1 MNNID
6 TKLLSAGVQIFR
18 DSVDVEHLR
27 FTPVNKKRVRRFEAF
42 QNAALKLP
50 DSQDGVICSHLI
62 AFDLVAPTDVPRA
75 LVAVPFCYRGGTF
88 LEWAHPDDERLDRR
102 HLTALTVLRWNHCPP
117 KPAQD
122 WTGFTRWLVTLEGYK
137 TYPGEVALKEL
148 ELDLYSWVSRKLPM
162 ALFGHVTGL
171 RVMHA
176 LSREVLARE
185 ASGFVK
191 AIVLDEKKIERET
204 QVADFMDTVDEID
217 IEKSQSDNYSIVG
230 IATKL
235 LTTKRDE
242 APSDA
247 IDRWVNSLL
256 NLRARVQA
264 TNVATAIV
272 LSWMLDLCESGTSRK
287 TDADHLTRR
296 RYCVVAGLGLWR
308 MLSAIGSHP
317 EGWDKDSL
325 EAGYLALME
334 DPTIHD
340 KRALGAALSS
350 FQSFLHE
357 HWDIELPMLRLHKL
371 IPLPRPRVQF
381 VSNLEINRAQEWI
394 SGQQGGDR
402 TLLDMSALALALG
415 ACAPFRIRELLYL
428 RIQNVTRQS
437 DGTYEIEIVRFGW
450 RNKLKSAAAVRRVQV
465 REPRAATLLAGHLEQ
480 RRLEGASTKDLLF
493 AAPLA
498 PSKIYRQ
505 HALHRTLLR
514 LLKLTTGDPS
524 MTFHALRHSWASRE
538 VGDVLCSDSIVDY
551 NRLIHIAEQMGHV
564 SPGTTLSFYSHIF
577 ENALYV
583 HTSSALQQSL
593 ELSAKTAQ
601 SFTGVL
607 PNTLNTNARRKGMN
621 VCDAVWRA
629 ICNAGESVATPCVTS
644 GMDLI
649 APPRPVLSTTL
660 VEGLTPIKVL
670 EALRLLRNPKLT
682 DELVAARTRTSLE
695 EVKNIRTTVC
705 RIAIGQR
712 KQSRQQ
718 NLQAAIESVDTAL
731 AVLGINLERAFQP
744 KFANLKNALA
754 VCVSPTLATEASQS
768 WLSLRDRGYLA
779 VDNPRQ
785 LPGLLRLLHFADMSQ
800 TDLLVCMQY
809 TDAEQVA
816 ATVLLA
822 SILESFQQVWT
833 GHPSFVRMDY
843 VHPAR
848 PSAYL
853 TWPGKHG
860 DKTLEGPAGV
870 SIAGLEA
877 LMLAVT
883 VYINISEDRYAAA

>member
-1 MNNID
+1 MHID
-6 TKLLSAGVQIFR
+6 KQMFSAGIHIFR

-27 FTPVNKKRVRRFEAF
+27 FTPDNKRRIRRFEAF
-42 QNAALKLP
+42 QNAALTLP
-50 DSQDGVICSHLI
+50 HSQEGVICSHLI
-62 AFDLVAPTDVPRA
+62 AFDLVGPTDVPLA
-75 LVAVPFCYRGGTF
+75 LAAVPFCYRDATF
-88 LEWAHPDDERLDRR
+88 LEWAHQDDERFDRR
-102 HLTALTVLRWNHCPP
+102 HLNALTVLRWHHCPP
-117 KPAQD
+117 KPVED
-122 WTGFTRWLVTLEGYK
+122 WTGFSGWLVTLEGYK
-137 TYPGEVALKEL
+137 TFSAEVALKEL

-171 RVMHA
+171 RPMHA
-176 LSREVLARE
+176 LSRDVLARE
-185 ASGFVK
+185 SSGFVK

-217 IEKSQSDNYSIVG
+217 AETNQADNDSIVC

-235 LTTKRDE
+235 LTTKMDE
-242 APSDA
+242 APNDA
-247 IDRWVNSLL
+247 IDRWVNYLL
-256 NLRARVQA
+256 SLRARVQA

-287 TDADHLTRR
+287 SDADHLTRR

-308 MLSAIGSHP
+308 MLSAIGGHP
-317 EGWDKDSL
+317 EAWDRESL
-325 EAGYLALME
+325 AAGYLALME
-334 DPTIHD
+334 DPTVRD
-340 KRALGAALSS
+340 KRGLGAALSS

-381 VSNLEINRAQEWI
+381 VSDLEVNRAQEWI
-394 SGQQGGDR
+394 SGQQGGDK

-415 ACAPFRIRELLYL
+415 ACAPFRLRELLYL
-428 RIQNVTRQS
+428 RIQNIVLQP
-437 DGTYEIEIVRFGW
+437 DGSYEIEIVRFGW
-450 RNKLKSAAAVRRVQV
+450 RNKLKSAAAVRRVRV
-465 REPRAATLLAGHLEQ
+465 REPRAVALLAGHLER

-538 VGDVLCSDSIVDY
+538 VGDVLVTDSIVDY

-577 ENALYV
+577 EDALYV

-593 ELSAKTAQ
+593 EVCAKTAQ
-601 SFTGVL
+601 TFTGVL

-621 VCDAVWRA
+621 ICDAVWRA
-629 ICNAGESVATPCVTS
+629 ICNAGESVTSPSVTS

-649 APPRPVLSTTL
+649 SPPCPVLSTTL
-660 VEGLTPIKVL
+660 VEGLTPVKVF

-712 KQSRQQ
+712 KQNRHQ
-718 NLQAAIESVDTAL
+718 NVQIVIESVDTAL
-731 AVLGINLERAFQP
+731 SVLGIDLERAFQQ

-754 VCVSPTLATEASQS
+754 VSVSPTLATEASQS

-785 LPGLLRLLHFADMSQ
+785 LPGLLHLLHFAEIRE
-800 TDLLVCMQY
+800 TDFLVCMQY

-816 ATVLLA
+816 AKVLLA

-853 TWPGKHG
+853 TWPGKHK

-883 VYINISEDRYAAA
+883 VYSHILGDRYAVA